1 MSSLKTRIII
11 SMVFIILLVT
21 IGSYLVIEDI
31 QKGIIEGE
39 FRDKGFFL
47 SNHLARELT
56 EPLLLNDLVEINNYI
71 DNLKNEDSE
80 IEYIFV
86 TDSEGIVLV
95 HTFDNGFPK
104 ALVER
109 SKPSNVNK
117 EFILNTEI
125 GIIHE
130 FDTPLYKEVGYVH
143 IGLSEN
149 QVRARIELASHSIL
163 FLTISAIFIGTI
175 FSVVIG
181 RRLTD
186 PIQELTDGANR
197 INQGILDQEID
208 VDTGDELGE
217 LAITFNKMS
226 ANLDQKI
233 KDLVSSKERT
243 ENAEK
248 YLETLFNSI
257 EDGIIVLNVNHEVTK
272 VNESFLKLTGSSEA
286 QVLGKTCHEIIF
298 GSKYQHNSKKCNIDK
313 LLQTKKPVRFEH
325 ETLIGDTTKILDV
338 NGSLFIDSTG
348 TVNVILVI
356 RDVTQQKQLENE
368 IITRNRELTVL
379 NSISRNI
386 SETFELDNILVNS
399 LVSLLDLTGMECVDA
414 YIQDEATGDFVPEIH
429 TGYNC
434 KTIPANAFKHL
445 INKNDAVVFEN
456 SSGMPESITSGYG
469 NGISSFVAFPLST
482 KEKHLGMITLMS
494 RKPRTF
500 TEKDKELFK
509 AIGNQIGVAIESTR
523 FYNNIIYL
531 KEFNEE
537 IIDNVNLGIHVVDKN
552 MKVLAVNDEMVA
564 LGRGRIT
571 REKMVDNNLYD
582 VFPFLKEKNIDKEYE
597 HVIKTGKLFQSEE
610 KTVNFGEEIFTSTS
624 KIPLKDKDGNVEK
637 IITVIKDVT
646 SQKKL
651 EEELKD
657 SYDELK
663 LAYSKLK
670 ELFKVKDNFLSNISH
685 ELSTPLTSIMGFTEL
700 LIDEE
705 VTDEQYHKL
714 EIILRNSKRLS
725 RLIKSLL
732 DTTLIDSNNFEL
744 QWETLAIYDVV
755 TEAADDFKKRSEIKK
770 VPINIDVPHFLVVDG
785 DRERLLQLFSN
796 ILDNA
801 FKFTMTGEINV
812 TGDED
817 DENIHITISDTG
829 IGIPE
834 DKLELVFDRFYQL
847 EAMGLRKHGGTGLG
861 LWVSRNI
868 VNAHG
873 GKIWAESRNRGSTF
887 HILLPKN
894 KVK

>member
-1 MSSLKTRIII
+1 MGSLRVRIII
-11 SMVFIILLVT
+11 SMVLIILLVT
-21 IGSYLVIEDI
+21 IGSYLVIQDI

-47 SNHLARELT
+47 SNHLATELT
-56 EPLLLNDLVEINNYI
+56 EPLLTNDLIEIKTYI
-71 DNLKNEDSE
+71 DNLKNEDPE
-80 IEYIFV
+80 IEYVFV

-104 ALVER
+104 ALTER

-117 EFILNTEI
+117 EYILNTER

-130 FDTPLYKEVGYVH
+130 FDTPLYKDVGYIH
-143 IGLSEN
+143 LGLSEN
-149 QVRARIELASHSIL
+149 QVRARIDSASHSIL
-163 FLTISAIFIGTI
+163 FLTFSAIFIGTI

-186 PIQELTDGANR
+186 PIQKLTDGANR

-217 LAITFNKMS
+217 LAVTFNKMS

-233 KDLVSSKERT
+233 KDLVSSKEQT

-257 EDGIIVLNVNHEVTK
+257 EDGIIVLNENHEVTK
-272 VNESFLKLTGSSEA
+272 VNESFFKLTGLSEA
-286 QVLGKTCHEIIF
+286 QVLGKTCHELIF
-298 GSKYQHNSKKCNIDK
+298 GSEYQYNSKECNIDK

-325 ETLIGDTTKILDV
+325 ETIIGGTTKTLDV
-338 NGSLFIDSTG
+338 NGSLFIDNTG
-348 TVNVILVI
+348 KINVILVI

-368 IITRNRELTVL
+368 IIIRNRELTVL

-399 LVSLLDLTGMECVDA
+399 LVSLLDLTGMESADA
-414 YIQDEATGDFVPEIH
+414 YIQDEDSGDFVL
-429 TGYNC
+429 
-434 KTIPANAFKHL
+434 KTHEGNGKALPVDAFKHL
-445 INKNDAVVFEN
+445 INTNDAVVFEN
-456 SSGMPESITSGYG
+456 SSGIPESIVSGYG
-469 NGISSFVAFPLST
+469 PDISSFVAFPLST
-482 KEKHLGMITLMS
+482 KEKHLGIITIMGK
-494 RKPRTF
+494 KPRPF

-523 FYNNIIYL
+523 FYNNILYL

-537 IIDNVNLGIHVVDKN
+537 IINNVNLGIHVVDKN
-552 MKVLAVNDEMVA
+552 MKVLAVNDEMVN
-564 LGRGRIT
+564 LGRGLIT
-571 REKMVDNNLYD
+571 KEKMVDNNLYN
-582 VFPFLKEKNIDKEYE
+582 VFPFLKENKIDKEYE
-597 HVIKTGKLFQSEE
+597 YVIKTGKIFQSEE

-624 KIPLKDKDGNVEK
+624 KIPLKDRDGNVEK
-637 IITVIKDVT
+637 IITVIKDIT

-700 LIDEE
+700 LLDEDI
-705 VTDEQYHKL
+705 TDEQYHKL

-755 TEAADDFKKRSEIKK
+755 IEVADDFKKRSEIKK
-770 VPINIDVPHFLVVDG
+770 VPINVDIQHSLVVDG

-801 FKFTMTGEINV
+801 FKFTMKGEINV
-812 TGDED
+812 AGYED
-817 DENIHITISDTG
+817 DKNVHITISDTG
-829 IGIPE
+829 IGIPV

-847 EAMGLRKHGGTGLG
+847 DATSLRKHGGTGLG

-868 VNAHG
+868 VKAHG
-873 GKIWAESRNRGSTF
+873 GKIWAESRNRGTTF
-887 HILLPKN
+887 HILLPKKN
-894 KVK
+894 MK